1 MTDELIQA
9 EGSFWLPWDFLRAGK
24 FAAEQMMVKKT
35 RNFFKQIT
43 EEMD

>member
-24 FAAEQMMVKKT
+24 FAAEQMMPDGQKDED
-35 RNFFKQIT
+35 FF
-43 EEMD
+43 